1 MRTFQSSIAVTLLV
15 LVGATGLRAQQTPTP
30 FATAFAPVPRLVWFS
45 GTFQPAD
52 GQPPQSVE
60 TVTVAVYR
68 DREGGEPVWQETQTV
83 PVRAGG
89 RYDILL
95 GSTTSD
101 GMPLDLFTAGEP
113 RWIGV
118 RVLRGG
124 ESEQP
129 RVHLASVPYALKA
142 ADADTLGGKPA
153 SAYVLAEPL
162 PSGTAASASA
172 ITHRARSAAAAGP
185 LTAGTAGYLGMFV
198 DSTNLGN
205 SSLFQS
211 GGYLGQGTTAPKD
224 AMHVAFTDAGG
235 VITGYA
241 VQNLSGAANAYSGM
255 LFYDQNGAL
264 GQFQGFNNTTH
275 EYRINNIASG
285 GTFNFLI
292 GSSSKFKVAN
302 NGNIGL
308 GVASPTSK
316 LDVAGDIN
324 ATGTL
329 KMLGSTVLQIPG
341 GLSDHNVGLG
351 FNALANTTG
360 SGNTASGADALSS
373 STIGFENTATGSAAL
388 GDNTTGSRNTAT
400 GAGALFVN
408 TTGSN
413 NTATGDSALF
423 FNTTGNN
430 NIAIGLNAA
439 NNVANGNSN
448 NIHIGS
454 GGASADSGT
463 IRIGT
468 GGTHNKLFAAGVRG
482 ITTGNNDAVP
492 VLIDSGGQLGT
503 VSSSRRFK
511 EDIQDMGDASRGL
524 MRLRPVTFRYRQ
536 AFADGSKP
544 IQYGLIAEEV
554 ADVYPDLVAH
564 SADGQI
570 ETVKY
575 QLLDV
580 MLLNEVQRQQA
591 EIQALKQQNQD
602 LQRRLERLEAAKSA
616 GAATRR

>member
-1 MRTFQSSIAVTLLV
+1 MRREPSVRALRSPIAVTLLV
-15 LVGATGLRAQQTPTP
+15 LAGATGLRAQQTPP
-30 FATAFAPVPRLVWFS
+30 AASALAPVPRLVWFS

-68 DREGGEPVWQETQTV
+68 DREGGEPIWQETQRV
-83 PVRAGG
+83 PIHAGG

-118 RVLRGG
+118 RCLRGG
-124 ESEQP
+124 EVEQP

-153 SAYVLAEPL
+153 SAYVLAEPS

-172 ITHRARSAAAAGP
+172 ITPPARSAAAAGP
-185 LTAGTAGYLGMFV
+185 LTAGTPGYLGVFV
-198 DSTNLGN
+198 DSSNLGN

-211 GGYLGQGTTAPKD
+211 GPYLGQGTTAPKD
-224 AMHVAFTDAGG
+224 ALHVAFTDAGG
-235 VITGYA
+235 AITGYA
-241 VQNLSGAANAYSGM
+241 VQNLSAAGYSGM

-264 GQFQGFNNTTH
+264 VQFQGFGNTTH

-285 GTFNFLI
+285 GTINFLI
-292 GSSSKFKVAN
+292 GSSSKLKVAT

-308 GVASPTSK
+308 GVASPASK

-324 ATGTL
+324 LTGTL
-329 KMLGSTVLQIPG
+329 NQGGVTVLRT
-341 GLSDHNVGLG
+341 SSVSASTGLG
-351 FNALANTTG
+351 PGALPSTTAVDNTAVGANAL
-360 SGNTASGADALSS
+360 GND
-373 STIGFENTATGSAAL
+373 
-388 GDNTTGSRNTAT
+388 
-400 GAGALFVN
+400 

-413 NTATGDSALF
+413 NTATGDAALISNSSGSQNTAIGVSALAL
-423 FNTTGNN
+423 NTTGNN
-430 NIAIGLNAA
+430 NITIGFNAA
-439 NNVANGNSN
+439 GNVAGSNSD
-448 NIHIGS
+448 NIHIGNLGLS
-454 GGASADSGT
+454 GDSNT
-463 IRIGT
+463 IKIGT
-468 GGTHNKLFAAGVRG
+468 NPTHTTFFVAGVRG
-482 ITTGNNDAVP
+482 VTTGVNDAVT
-492 VLIDSGGQLGT
+492 VMIDSTGQLGT
-503 VSSSRRFK
+503 VNSSRRFK

-524 MRLRPVTFRYRQ
+524 MRLRPVIFRYRN
-536 AFADGSKP
+536 AFEDGSKP
-544 IQYGLIAEEV
+544 MQYGLIAEEV

-580 MLLNEVQRQQA
+580 MLLNEIQRQQA
-591 EIQALKQQNQD
+591 EIRGLVRQSKD
-602 LQRRLERLEAAKSA
+602 LQEQNKDLQQRLAALEAAVA
-616 GAATRR
+616 GRR